1 MATLTNI
8 TTIAGAPLDWLIA
21 RIQKLTPVS
30 ASAGPLA
37 SDEVLLSDYSPTTQ
51 LALGESV
58 IAEFGVDVQQLSE
71 REFRA
76 TRGGESATGP
86 TRLTAGMR
94 CIVLSVRGLHVQVPE
109 WVMAVQRAKDRAEG
123 SAPAEKGDGIDM
135 PGTRIPRSALGTPDH
150 RRAIQGM
157 RA

>member
-37 SDEVLLSDYSPTTQ
+37 SDEVLLSNYSPTTQ

-58 IAEFGVDVQQLSE
+58 IAEFGVDVQQVAE
-71 REFRA
+71 HEFRA
-76 TRGGESATGP
+76 TRGAESATGP
-86 TRLTAGMR
+86 TRMTAAMR

-109 WVMAVQRAKDRAEG
+109 WVMAMKRSKDMAEG
-123 SAPAEKGDGIDM
+123 TAPAKEHAGIDM
-135 PGTRIPRSALGTPDH
+135 PGTRIPRSAMGTPDQ